1 MKIAVLAD
9 FPPHR
14 IDGFPGVS
22 APRGHFATW
31 LPQIAESFAGQS
43 DFELHWVMVSP
54 LVGERLEL
62 ESMGQRFHVLPT
74 RPGGRAMSLFRE
86 DRRRINDVLA
96 AVKPDLVHGWGSE
109 DVYGYAA
116 IRSGL
121 PNLISMQGV
130 LTHYMLKNRLRARE
144 YFCAGLEWRILRR
157 ATDVTC
163 ESPWAME
170 LVGRRTR
177 RARIHHVDYGVDAPF
192 FEMEWKPDPDR
203 KAAVFVG
210 SVAPRKG
217 IQDLIRAFAAP
228 ELADVELWVC
238 GGGGGS
244 WAERLRRSATPNVK
258 WLGYLD
264 REETARRLGAAWCL
278 ALPTRCDTG
287 PTVVKESRVVGLP
300 VVTTPCGGQRNYITA
315 GKNGFHVPPGDI
327 GGLRR
332 ALGKVFADHDRCVQ
346 MGGFRW
352 REQRDWF
359 QPSRTGQAFA
369 RLYKEVASAQQSE
382 N

>member
-130 LTHYMLKNRLRARE
+130 LTHYMLKNRLRR
-144 YFCAGLEWRILRR
+144 
-157 ATDVTC
+157 
-163 ESPWAME
+163 M
-170 LVGRRTR
+170 
-177 RARIHHVDYGVDAPF
+177 
-192 FEMEWKPDPDR
+192 
-203 KAAVFVG
+203 
-210 SVAPRKG
+210 
-217 IQDLIRAFAAP
+217 
-228 ELADVELWVC
+228 
-238 GGGGGS
+238 
-244 WAERLRRSATPNVK
+244 
-258 WLGYLD
+258 
-264 REETARRLGAAWCL
+264 
-278 ALPTRCDTG
+278 
-287 PTVVKESRVVGLP
+287 
-300 VVTTPCGGQRNYITA
+300 
-315 GKNGFHVPPGDI
+315 
-327 GGLRR
+327 
-332 ALGKVFADHDRCVQ
+332 
-346 MGGFRW
+346 
-352 REQRDWF
+352 
-359 QPSRTGQAFA
+359 
-369 RLYKEVASAQQSE
+369 
-382 N
+382 